1 MVKTIGTVVCPALVF
16 AILAVPL
23 GGCGLKVKSPS
34 ESGRSQAVTASRG
47 TNTGIVPAT
56 ETGGLATTASTAME
70 SGAESGLI
78 GEKYRIGPE
87 DVLRISVW
95 NNKDLTM
102 DPVVRPDGKISVP
115 LIQDIQAAG
124 LTAAELSDGISK
136 RLVAYIKDP
145 QVSVIV
151 LQVNSPKFFV
161 VGEVSKPG
169 PYPLRGSVSVLQA
182 LSISGGFTTFAS
194 PGKIRLVRN
203 SSGKQEVRVINYYR
217 VIEDGGN
224 LNYLLRSGDTLV
236 VP

>member
-1 MVKTIGTVVCPALVF
+1 MQL
-16 AILAVPL
+16 
-23 GGCGLKVKSPS
+23 KSPS
-34 ESGRSQAVTASRG
+34 ESGRPRAVSAARG
-47 TNTGIVPAT
+47 TNAGIAPAM
-56 ETGGLATTASTAME
+56 ETGGFTTNASTATG
-70 SGAESGLI
+70 SDAENDPM
-78 GEKYRIGPE
+78 GEKYRIGTE

-95 NNKDLTM
+95 NNENLTM
-102 DPVVRPDGKISVP
+102 DLVVRPDGKISVP

-124 LTAAELSDGISK
+124 LSAAELSDAISK

-151 LQVNSPKFFV
+151 LQVNSSKFFI

-169 PYPLRGSVSVLQA
+169 TYPLRGSVSVLQA
-182 LSISGGFTTFAS
+182 LSIAGGFTTFAS
-194 PGKIRLVRN
+194 PEKIRLVRH

-224 LNYLLRSGDTLV
+224 LNYLLRPGDTLV